1 MYQDTVRVRGGK
13 PTKVPVYTPI
23 VTEDEEEPEP

>member
-1 MYQDTVRVRGGK
+1 MYPDTLRVRGGK
-13 PTKVPVYTPI
+13 PKKVPVYTSI